1 MSLRLI
7 SGPANAG
14 KAQAVMGAVRA
25 ELAAGRQPLLVV
37 PTAADVQR
45 YTRELAGDGAL
56 IGARVTRFG
65 GLLGEVVRR
74 AGADGPVLSERA
86 RERLIALVSRRAGL
100 AAAGEQPLSG
110 GLSRAVGEL
119 VDELHADAV
128 TPARLQAALA
138 KLDGGTPAEASSR
151 RRLAELYSEYEAELA
166 RLGVPDAIQRRLRAL
181 RQIRA
186 EPSLWGGKPVLLYG
200 FDDLS
205 PLQLEAVRT
214 LAGTGAPVTVS
225 LSFEEGRTAF
235 AGRAATYEALA
246 PLAAEHRRL
255 AAREDYYAPAARR
268 ALGHLER
275 HLFEPDAPRVPAG
288 GAVRL
293 LEGAG
298 ERAELELVAGEISR
312 LLADGVAPAE
322 IAVAIRGGGVSRELL
337 GEVLA
342 RAGVPAAIQ
351 RPVPLGDSAIGR
363 ALIGLLRCVPRAGDA
378 APPGT
383 SADLLAWLRAPGL
396 LRVPALADDLE
407 RELRREG
414 TTAVSRARALWEQRN
429 WPLEALDE
437 LQAAQARSAAALI
450 DRCGRELV
458 RLLSAPLQGTAT
470 VLAGERA
477 DEGLAHAAAAR
488 ALRELREL
496 AVRAPELAPL
506 DAPALAGELV
516 AVEFLGGHP
525 PGSDT
530 VAVLDPLALRARRVR
545 VLFLCGMQEGVF
557 PSQRRRRG
565 LLSDEDRFELERL
578 AGIRLGGTED
588 PLAAERY
595 LLYAAVSRPEELLV
609 LSWHL
614 ADDEGL
620 ATSRSLFVEDVCD
633 LFEEE
638 LLDRPLRGGAQATP
652 PRSPAA
658 PAGTDDEGRERPLR
672 DEQVLAELAGRPWSA
687 SQLEKYIG
695 CPMRWYIE
703 RILRPASWDP
713 DAEPLRRGG
722 LAHAALKDTLEG
734 LRERTGSAA
743 ITPATLATAR
753 ELLAR
758 ALARRESEHPLS
770 VSAERL
776 PGARLRL
783 HMDLGRYLEHAAR
796 AEWPLEPGPLELSF
810 GLPGE
815 EEGDLELPAF
825 ELGDGVVLRGR
836 IDRVDY
842 SPAGDAVVVDY
853 KSGTATLPSRWM
865 GEGKVQVPLYM
876 LAVERLLERTAVG
889 GFYQPLSGGDLRAR
903 GIVDEDTGIDLG
915 CVRNDERPGD
925 EVREL
930 LGEALAMARSAAV
943 RARNG
948 ELEPKP
954 ETCSP
959 GGGCSYPSICRC
971 R

>member
-1 MSLRLI
+1 MPLTLI
-7 SGPANAG
+7 TGPANAG
-14 KAQAVMGAVRA
+14 KAQAVMDAVRA
-25 ELAAGRQPLLVV
+25 ELVAGRQPLLVV
-37 PTAADVQR
+37 PTGTDVQR
-45 YTRELAGDGAL
+45 YTRELSGEGAL

-74 AGADGPVLSERA
+74 SGNDGPVLSGRA

-100 AAAGEQPLSG
+100 ALPGDEPLSE
-110 GLSRAVGEL
+110 GLSRAVREL
-119 VDELHADAV
+119 IDDLHVGAV
-128 TPARLQAALA
+128 APARLRQALA
-138 KLDGGTPAEASSR
+138 RLDARHPGEGSSR
-151 RRLAELYSEYEAELA
+151 RRLAELYAGYEAELA
-166 RLGVPDAIQRRLRAL
+166 RLQTPDVEQRRLTAL
-181 RQIRA
+181 RAITA
-186 EPSLWGGKPVLLYG
+186 DPSLWGETAVLMYG

-214 LAGTGAPVTVS
+214 LAGTGAAVTVS

-235 AGRAATYEALA
+235 AGRAGAYEALA
-246 PLAAEHRRL
+246 PLAAENRRL
-255 AAREDYYAPAARR
+255 APRADYYAPHARGP
-268 ALGHLER
+268 LGYLER
-275 HLFEPDAPRVPAG
+275 RLFEPDSVRVPAG

-298 ERAELELVAGEISR
+298 ERAELELVAEEISR

-351 RPVPLGDSAIGR
+351 RPLPLGDSAIGR
-363 ALIGLLRCVPRAGDA
+363 ALIGLLRCVPRRGDGE
-378 APPGT
+378 PPGT

-407 RELRREG
+407 RELRRQG
-414 TTAVSRARALWEQRN
+414 ATSVSRARALWEERN
-429 WPLEALDE
+429 WPLQALDE
-437 LQAAQARSAAALI
+437 LQTAQARSPVALI
-450 DRCGRELV
+450 DRCGRELA

-470 VLAGERA
+470 VLTGEQA
-477 DEGLAHAAAAR
+477 DEALAHAAAAR
-488 ALRELREL
+488 ALGELGEL
-496 AVRAPELAPL
+496 ALRAPELAPG
-506 DAPALAGELV
+506 DAPALAGELT
-516 AVEFLGGHP
+516 AVEFLGGRP
-525 PGSDT
+525 PGGDA

-545 VLFLCGMQEGVF
+545 ALFLCGLQEGAF

-565 LLSDEDRFELERL
+565 LLSEEDRFELERL
-578 AGIRLGGTED
+578 TGVRLGHPED
-588 PLAAERY
+588 QLAAERY

-609 LSWHL
+609 MSWHL

-620 ATSRSLFVEDVCD
+620 STSRSLFVEDVLD
-633 LFEEE
+633 LFEQG
-638 LLDRPLRGGAQATP
+638 LLEQPRRGGAQAVVPTG
-652 PRSPAA
+652 SGA
-658 PAGTDDEGRERPLR
+658 PQDTGDSGRERSLR
-672 DEQVLAELAGRPWSA
+672 DQHVLAELAGRPWSA

-695 CPMRWYIE
+695 CPMRWYVE

-743 ITPATLATAR
+743 VTPATLGTAR

-758 ALARRESEHPLS
+758 ALVRREPEHPLS
-770 VSAERL
+770 VSRERL
-776 PGARLRL
+776 PGARLKL
-783 HMDLGRYLEHAAR
+783 HTDLERYLEHAAR
-796 AEWPLEPGPLELSF
+796 AQSPLEPGPLELSF

-825 ELGDGVVLRGR
+825 ELGEGVVLRGR

-842 SPAGDAVVVDY
+842 TPAGDAVVVDY
-853 KSGTATLPSRWM
+853 KSGAATLPSRWI
-865 GEGKVQVPLYM
+865 GEGRVQVPLYM
-876 LAVERLLERTAVG
+876 LAVERLLERAAVG

-903 GIVDEDTGIDLG
+903 GILDEETGIELD
-915 CVRNDERPGD
+915 CVRGDERPGED
-925 EVREL
+925 VREL
-930 LGEALAMARSAAV
+930 LAEALEMARSAAV
-943 RARNG
+943 SARSG
-948 ELEPKP
+948 AVEPRP
-954 ETCSP
+954 ESCSP
-959 GGGCSYPSICRC
+959 GGCSYPSICRC